1 VALQSLMVTRQT
13 ITQVENTLMILS
25 SEGSLS
31 AGDQIS
37 GHEFL
42 LRLSAFFLVFEED
55 ITSTA
60 ITALL
65 VTLTRVTVELDEE
78 QKMELTYFQDQLEIV
93 SQRVEVAVTFYQDQF
108 EKLAGVTATETQ
120 MKTGD
125 PFASLSFMS
134 ASKIVKLETLTR
146 NKYLVER
153 VRMLCGDISE
163 DALEATST
171 GTMEMAVEELN
182 ELVMEFF
189 DLISQD
195 FLSSTSESSGSE
207 STFANDLVIKIQ
219 SAKLTAALADTE
231 LTMVEFIVG
240 RLVNLEGELEG
251 AIHVF
256 LSQYSL
262 ITGNTL
268 EIRVNEV
275 PCELPSM
282 MMTTR
287 NPGSMMTT
295 MSSMMMTTKS
305 QAMVTTEPHEMM
317 TTARPSMMTTASSTM
332 MTTKSSGFVTNQM
345 VEIDVEVCMR
355 GAVSK
360 FAPWGKFGYS
370 LMRREWLKNVMK
382 NAFKKHF

>member
-1 VALQSLMVTRQT
+1 
-13 ITQVENTLMILS
+13 MILS
-25 SEGSLS
+25 SEGNLF

-37 GHEFL
+37 GDEFL

-55 ITSTA
+55 ITSTG

-78 QKMELTYFQDQLEIV
+78 QKTELTYFQDKLEIV
-93 SQRVEVAVTFYQDQF
+93 SQRVEIAVTFYQDQF
-108 EKLAGVTATETQ
+108 ETLGGMTATETQ

-125 PFASLSFMS
+125 PSASLSFMS

-153 VRMLCGDISE
+153 VRMLCGDIAE
-163 DALEATST
+163 DAMGATST
-171 GTMEMAVEELN
+171 GTMEMTVEELN

-207 STFANDLVIKIQ
+207 STYANDLVIKIQ
-219 SAKLTAALADTE
+219 SAKLTVALADTE

-256 LSQYSL
+256 LFQYSL

-268 EIRVNEV
+268 EIQVNEV

-295 MSSMMMTTKS
+295 MSSMMMTTNS
-305 QAMVTTEPHEMM
+305 QAMMTTEPHEMM
-317 TTARPSMMTTASSTM
+317 TTARPSMITTASSTM

-345 VEIDVEVCMR
+345 VEIDVEVCVR
-355 GAVSK
+355 GETRSTSWAR
-360 FAPWGKFGYS
+360 FGYS
-370 LMRREWLKNVMK
+370 SRRREWLKNAMK
-382 NAFKKHF
+382 NAFRKHF